1 MYCAYSDERR
11 TSMTP
16 FALILT
22 LTLAGV
28 DTEIEVVPGVI
39 NEATCE
45 AAGAE
50 FVADAV
56 VGEAR
61 TFVCVASKNK

>member
-1 MYCAYSDERR
+1 MS
-11 TSMTP
+11 P
-16 FALILT
+16 VFALILT
-22 LTLAGV
+22 LTVVGDSNIQVVEGV
-28 DTEIEVVPGVI
+28 RTEAI
-39 NEATCE
+39 CE

-61 TFVCVASKNK
+61 TFVCVATKNK